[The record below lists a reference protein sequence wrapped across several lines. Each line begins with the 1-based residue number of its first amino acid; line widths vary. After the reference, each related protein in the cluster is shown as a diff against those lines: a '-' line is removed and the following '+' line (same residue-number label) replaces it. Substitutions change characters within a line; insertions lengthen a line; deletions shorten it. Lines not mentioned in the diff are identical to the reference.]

1 MNLAWPNFPN
11 EEHCWAFTDG
21 LQTTALDE
29 LQGSLKPEE
38 KLALSHHLCGFLSL
52 TSKRLYISFFLFF
65 LGAARGQTRMK
76 AGRGIWGRLSY
87 KKAPHSWLLF
97 AQKGLIRLLNKYQP
111 VHWENDQQFHFIL
124 NKGSFKRPLISH
136 HLIYIWLC
144 VCSCGQRFWQWH
156 KVCFFTRFCDL
167 LNNNH
172 KDFTHIEKLIG
183 K

>member
-1 MNLAWPNFPN
+1 MTELPERRALLSFYRWPANNSTRWTSGF
-11 EEHCWAFTDG
+11 
-21 LQTTALDE
+21 
-29 LQGSLKPEE
+29 LKPEE

-52 TSKRLYISFFLFF
+52 TSKRLYISFFSSLE
-65 LGAARGQTRMK
+65 QPE
-76 AGRGIWGRLSY
+76 GRREWRQGEESGEDCPI
-87 KKAPHSWLLF
+87 K
-97 AQKGLIRLLNKYQP
+97 RLLIHGYFLLKRDSFVYSTNI
-111 VHWENDQQFHFIL
+111 NQFTEKMISSFISSWI
-124 NKGSFKRPLISH
+124 KGSFKRPLISH

>member
-1 MNLAWPNFPN
+1 MTELPERRALLSFYRWPANN
-11 EEHCWAFTDG
+11 STRWT
-21 LQTTALDE
+21 
-29 LQGSLKPEE
+29 S
-38 KLALSHHLCGFLSL
+38 GFLKARRKTRIKSPSL
-52 TSKRLYISFFLFF
+52 WLSFTHFKEAVHQFLFF

>member
-1 MNLAWPNFPN
+1 MTELPERRALLSFYRWPANN
-11 EEHCWAFTDG
+11 STRWT
-21 LQTTALDE
+21 
-29 LQGSLKPEE
+29 S
-38 KLALSHHLCGFLSL
+38 GFLKARRKTRIKSPSL
-52 TSKRLYISFFLFF
+52 WLSFTHFKEAVHQFLSFLPWSSPRADTNEGRERNLGKTVLLKGSSFMVTFLLKRDSFVYSTNINQFTEKMISSF
-65 LGAARGQTRMK
+65 
-76 AGRGIWGRLSY
+76 IS
-87 KKAPHSWLLF
+87 SW
-97 AQKGLIRLLNKYQP
+97 I
-111 VHWENDQQFHFIL
+111 
-124 NKGSFKRPLISH
+124 KGSFKRPLISH

>member
-1 MNLAWPNFPN
+1 MTELPERRALLSFYRWPANNSTRWTSGF
-11 EEHCWAFTDG
+11 
-21 LQTTALDE
+21 
-29 LQGSLKPEE
+29 LKPEE